1 MVCQMR
7 DERRKLRIN
16 IEEANTRAALLA
28 QEVDDNHAKLENS
41 LQNKLLYV
49 KMISILLH
57 VKMICMY
64 FVFLLLVFF

>member
-1 MVCQMR
+1 MQRQTIDQMQ

-41 LQNKLLYV
+41 LQKKLL
-49 KMISILLH
+49 
-57 VKMICMY
+57 
-64 FVFLLLVFF
+64 